1 MIGLSTLNS
10 FVYVSISAYLWF
22 CGAAGQVFAMLV
34 LCGSLLHI
42 CMHAQSAR
50 PMLIGGM
57 IAQNLFLLGL
67 PIFSALT
74 HGPEGVT
81 PSIVILIAEFLYLA
95 HLVLGVRQASRASQ
109 ALRDAHAIAEEQ
121 MRIAEAANN
130 SKSAF
135 LTTLSHE
142 IRTPLNAVT
151 SAAHLLKGTDLSVAQ
166 RDYVSILLNGGEV
179 LLSLI
184 NDVLDMSKIEAGKL
198 SVEMADVDLEDAA
211 DKVAALWGP
220 KAAERG
226 LKLDIQL
233 DRTLPQIVRTDP
245 LRLTQIL
252 SNLISNAV
260 KFTSEGGVRV
270 RIGPSRTA
278 AGGTGGARGEA
289 LWFEVIDTGPG
300 MSEEVQG
307 RLFQNFEQADASVS
321 GRFGGTGL
329 GLAISRRLAELLGGS
344 LTVESSPDRGSNFR
358 LAIPLVP
365 VAGERAE
372 ATEGLRHI
380 DTSRALSILLAED
393 HAVNRKIVRLF
404 LEPLG
409 WDLTMVE
416 DGAGAVAAANLRPF
430 DLILMDMQMPIMSG
444 LEATA
449 MISGG
454 DGPNRSTPIVAL
466 TANAFA
472 DQRSLW
478 HGVGAAGFLTK
489 PIDPRLLIE
498 TISKLAAKPAGEPG
512 ADPVHLAGAS

>member
-1 MIGLSTLNS
+1 
-10 FVYVSISAYLWF
+10 
-22 CGAAGQVFAMLV
+22 
-34 LCGSLLHI
+34 
-42 CMHAQSAR
+42 
-50 PMLIGGM
+50 MLIGGM

-67 PIFSALT
+67 PIFSAFT
-74 HGPEGVT
+74 GGPEGVT
-81 PSIVILIAEFLYLA
+81 PSVVILIAEFLYLA
-95 HLVLGVRQASRASQ
+95 HLVLGLRQASRASQ
-109 ALRDAHAIAEEQ
+109 ALRDAHALAEEQ
-121 MRIAEAANN
+121 MKIAEAANH

-151 SAAHLLKGTDLSVAQ
+151 SAAHLLKGTDLSAPQ

-198 SVEMADVDLEDAA
+198 TVDMADVDLEDAA

-233 DRTLPQIVRTDP
+233 DRTLPKVVRTDP

-260 KFTSEGGVRV
+260 KFTSDGGVRV
-270 RIGPSRTA
+270 RIGPSRSPQKGA
-278 AGGTGGARGEA
+278 AGARKEA

-300 MSEEVQG
+300 MTREVQG
-307 RLFQNFEQADASVS
+307 RLFQNFEQADAGVTV
-321 GRFGGTGL
+321 RFGGTGL
-329 GLAISRRLAELLGGS
+329 GLAISRKLAELLGGS
-344 LTVESSPDRGSNFR
+344 LTVESSPDHGSNFR
-358 LAIPLVP
+358 LEIPLVA
-365 VAGERAE
+365 VAGERPEPVE
-372 ATEGLRHI
+372 ARRHV

-430 DLILMDMQMPIMSG
+430 DLILMDMQMPVMSG
-444 LEATA
+444 VDAAA
-449 MISGG
+449 MISRG

-466 TANAFA
+466 TANAFD
-472 DQRSLW
+472 DQRLVW
-478 HGVGAAGFLTK
+478 QDAGAVGFLTK

-498 TISKLAAKPAGEPG
+498 TITKLAAKPTEDEGE
-512 ADPVHLAGAS
+512 ALVQAGAGI